1 MLSAVRG
8 ALDMCFIAHYRV
20 PSSYTLECATGRE
33 AIMTRTA
40 SFTTHAA
47 KALSRRR
54 TIPIE
59 LPEFAIRALE
69 HRVEMTNAG
78 ADDEEMV
85 SFNDVVEWYLLS
97 PLSVKEMPHLED
109 AVPGFTA
116 ALVRWMIEST
126 YSGAE

>member
-1 MLSAVRG
+1 VCYVARG
-8 ALDMCFIAHYRV
+8 NHDAHHI
-20 PSSYTLECATGRE
+20 LHHACRE
-33 AIMTRTA
+33 GVEP
-40 SFTTHAA
+40 AA
-47 KALSRRR
+47 DHSD
-54 TIPIE
+54 E

-78 ADDEEMV
+78 GDDEEMV
-85 SFNDVVEWYLLS
+85 SFINVVEWYLLS

-116 ALVRWMIEST
+116 ALVRWMIDST

>member
-1 MLSAVRG
+1 MANS
-8 ALDMCFIAHYRV
+8 
-20 PSSYTLECATGRE
+20 
-33 AIMTRTA
+33 A

-47 KALSRRR
+47 KALNHRR
-54 TIPIE
+54 TISME

-69 HRVEMTNAG
+69 HRVEMINAG
-78 ADDEEMV
+78 AEDEEMV

-126 YSGAE
+126 YSGPS

>member
-1 MLSAVRG
+1 
-8 ALDMCFIAHYRV
+8 
-20 PSSYTLECATGRE
+20 
-33 AIMTRTA
+33 MTRTA

-116 ALVRWMIEST
+116 APRST
-126 YSGAE
+126 SRSGSSSRPSPRSPRG

>member
-1 MLSAVRG
+1 MDANL
-8 ALDMCFIAHYRV
+8 
-20 PSSYTLECATGRE
+20 
-33 AIMTRTA
+33 
-40 SFTTHAA
+40 
-47 KALSRRR
+47 
-54 TIPIE
+54 
-59 LPEFAIRALE
+59 
-69 HRVEMTNAG
+69 G

-126 YSGAE
+126 YSASREGDGSRGDAEGRRKNERCAVECRLCHATYRRCFATHWNSPRGTVRLWRGC